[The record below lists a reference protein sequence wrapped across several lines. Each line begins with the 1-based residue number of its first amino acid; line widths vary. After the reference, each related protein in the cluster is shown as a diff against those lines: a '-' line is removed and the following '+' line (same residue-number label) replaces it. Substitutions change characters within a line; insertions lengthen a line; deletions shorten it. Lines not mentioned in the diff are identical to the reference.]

1 MKPPVDRQAALV
13 ATLAL
18 AFVVSV
24 CLTIYVTHVEHFPTL
39 ALAAWLPALLRDR
52 PRGKVTM
59 RRPGPNTSEKRT
71 PPQWRQPQGRG
82 CCLSAGAS

>member
-24 CLTIYVTHVEHFPTL
+24 CLTVYVTHVEHFPHFGFGGV
-39 ALAAWLPALLRDR
+39 AASAAEGSP
-52 PRGKVTM
+52 PR
-59 RRPGPNTSEKRT
+59 
-71 PPQWRQPQGRG
+71 
-82 CCLSAGAS
+82 